1 MNKKVRKLLYFLV
14 ALICLFCLAGCY
26 NVGSKPSKQYSDFYV
41 PNIVDMGNDNYY
53 YTIDKRTGVVYL
65 SYSDTYQHGITVM
78 LNADGTPVTADQ
90 LGIRFD

>member
-14 ALICLFCLAGCY
+14 ALICLFCLAGCRR
-26 NVGSKPSKQYSDFYV
+26 VGSRPSKLYLDSYCPD
-41 PNIVDMGNDNYY
+41 IVDTGNTDYY

-65 SYSDTYQHGITVM
+65 SYHSDYCQAITVM